1 MRVRGHQGG
10 LMGTLLQ
17 VRDLQTQF
25 NTEEGVVHAVDGVS
39 YDVEEG
45 ETLGLVGESGCG
57 KSVSAL
63 SILRLIPNPPGK
75 IVGGEIFFEGEDILK
90 MSEEEVRHI
99 RGNRIAMVFQEPM
112 TSLNPVLT
120 IGRQLTEALE
130 LHLKMDNNAARKRAA
145 ELLDMVGI
153 PAAANR
159 L

>member
-1 MRVRGHQGG
+1 
-10 LMGTLLQ
+10 MGTLLQ

-25 NTEEGVVHAVDGVS
+25 NTEEGIVHAVDGVS

-75 IVGGEIFFEGEDILK
+75 IVGGEIFFEGRDILK

-99 RGNRIAMVFQEPM
+99 RGNRIAMVFREPM

-120 IGRQLTEALE
+120 IGRQLTEALGCTS
-130 LHLKMDNNAARKRAA
+130 RWTTPR
-145 ELLDMVGI
+145 
-153 PAAANR
+153 PASVPR
-159 L
+159 SC